1 MTHSLTKLFAQNNS
15 QNFPYCISFVVNVLP
30 VKVDKRINLLQL
42 TFRRSRIYQSCQIV
56 EVFFNKKRTMLD
68 ATMKFVTQEDTFGP
82 LIFDKFKRDVIF
94 EVIVIDTMKPT
105 GQCILE
111 DFRTL
116 IISFDSVNSIMK
128 NRPARIKGQ
137 GLSAGADSRPPN
149 IANSLSLFQKQL
161 VLVKR

>member
-30 VKVDKRINLLQL
+30 VKVEKRINPLQL

-56 EVFFNKKRTMLD
+56 DIFFNKKRTY
-68 ATMKFVTQEDTFGP
+68 VRCSNEIRNIGRYIGP

-105 GQCILE
+105 GQCSLE

-116 IISFDSVNSIMK
+116 IICFNSVNSIIKM
-128 NRPARIKGQ
+128 RPARMKGQ
-137 GLSAGADSRPPN
+137 GLSAGADS
-149 IANSLSLFQKQL
+149 
-161 VLVKR
+161 